1 MEPERLSERDFFDLT
16 PETVPFER
24 VVPNHRATVDSD
36 APSLEEPPKRTPLRD
51 RILKGKDSADKPRD
65 TRPKPAKKHVPNVPG
80 QFVEPLTDF
89 YNGAAMLLMPFKPT
103 VSMAIIGPARTPTQ
117 EELETSADIPSVAEN
132 CARAWDEAAQ
142 RSESVR
148 RMIDGFLTVGVWG
161 ALIAAHVPIMVAV
174 AGDNPKFNP
183 AAAMEAMLRKQQET
197 GTEQ

>member
-1 MEPERLSERDFFDLT
+1 MQPEPLSERDFFDLT

-24 VVPNHRATVDSD
+24 VVPNHKATVDSD
-36 APSLEEPPKRTPLRD
+36 TPIEEPPKRSPLRD
-51 RILKGKDSADKPRD
+51 RILKGSSDKPRD
-65 TRPKPAKKHVPNVPG
+65 TRAKPAKKSVPNVPG

-89 YNGAAMLLMPFKPT
+89 YNGAAMLLMPFKPA

-117 EELETSADIPSVAEN
+117 EELEQSADIPSVAEN

-161 ALIAAHVPIMVAV
+161 ALIAAHVPILVAV

-183 AAAMEAMLRKQQET
+183 AAAMEAMLRKQQEA
-197 GTEQ
+197 GTDQ